1 MSNLPVKEN
10 TLGVRL
16 CERNAL
22 TRNGC
27 AANSASAAL
36 QPPRLHWPLAS
47 PSATGYA
54 AFWTTIVTPVSPHTA
69 MSATVVLGAQFGDEG
84 KGKLVDILLA
94 SGEFALVAR
103 CAGGHNAGHTLVVDG
118 KKYDFHIL
126 PSGLVAPG
134 AVNLVGNG
142 TVCSVKHLLKELG
155 KLQDQGIQSS
165 GRLFIS
171 DRAQCL
177 LDLHQ
182 RIDGLEEKAL
192 GKDSIGTTGNG
203 IGPCYADKAARRGIR
218 VGMILDKQQFDAR
231 LRRLA
236 TIHKK
241 AYGDLLAYDVEEE
254 IRAFDGWREELRP
267 LIVDSVDM
275 VCNVQDAGKK
285 VLVEGAN
292 AIMLDIDGGTYP
304 FVTSSNTGLAGVF
317 SGLAG
322 IRPESLTTR
331 IGVVKAYTTRV
342 GGGPFPTED
351 FGEVGDKLQS
361 IGHEFGT
368 TTGRRRRCGWL
379 DLVLLR
385 HSHSLN
391 RYTAIN
397 LTKVDVLDT
406 FAEVKIA
413 VKYHSKNADGS
424 VTTYDRRF
432 PADLSALDPSRLEV
446 EYVTLKGWQKDIS
459 GCRKFADL
467 PEETRAFVDYIEKD
481 LGVPVK
487 WCGVGPAR
495 DEMVVKD

>member
-1 MSNLPVKEN
+1 
-10 TLGVRL
+10 
-16 CERNAL
+16 
-22 TRNGC
+22 
-27 AANSASAAL
+27 
-36 QPPRLHWPLAS
+36 
-47 PSATGYA
+47 
-54 AFWTTIVTPVSPHTA
+54 

-84 KGKLVDILLA
+84 KGKLVDILLS

-142 TVCSVKHLLKELG
+142 TVCSPKHLLAELA
-155 KLQDQGIQSS
+155 KLQEQGIDAHD
-165 GRLFIS
+165 RLFIS

-177 LDLHQ
+177 LQLHQ
-182 RIDGLEEKAL
+182 KIDGLEERAL

-203 IGPCYADKAARRGIR
+203 IGPCYSDKAARRGIR
-218 VGMILDKQQFDAR
+218 MGMVLDKEMFDAR

-236 TIHKK
+236 KIHTN
-241 AYGDLLAYDVEEE
+241 AFGRLLEDYDVEAE
-254 IRAFDGWREELRP
+254 IAAFDEYRQKMRP

-342 GGGPFPTED
+342 GAGPFPTED
-351 FGEVGDKLQS
+351 FGDVGQKLQER
-361 IGHEFGT
+361 GHEFGT

-397 LTKVDVLDT
+397 LTKVDVLDG
-406 FAEVKIA
+406 FAEIKIA
-413 VKYHSKNADGS
+413 VKYHSRSKDGR
-424 VTTYDRRF
+424 TTSFDRRF
-432 PADLSALDPSRLEV
+432 PADLSLLDPERLEV
-446 EYVTLKGWQKDIS
+446 EYVTMKGWEKDIS
-459 GCRKFADL
+459 ACRKFDEL
-467 PEETRAFVDYIEKD
+467 PEETQRFVEFIERD
-481 LGVPVK
+481 LGVPIE
-487 WCGVGPAR
+487 WCGVGPDR
-495 DEMVVKD
+495 DDMVVKH